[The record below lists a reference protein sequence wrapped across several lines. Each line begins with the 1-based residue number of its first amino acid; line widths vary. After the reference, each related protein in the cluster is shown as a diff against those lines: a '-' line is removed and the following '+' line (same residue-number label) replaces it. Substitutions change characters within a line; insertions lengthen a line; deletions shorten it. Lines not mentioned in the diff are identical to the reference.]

1 MKERGHV
8 LKILKETKR
17 ALSKGDS
24 VKLRELSNQT
34 VHCSSI
40 DQDPGNVAVAVIV
53 YALSK
58 IIERKSYQKY
68 PGWEEFYKT
77 NLDLIDKTI
86 SALAKNDDAKA
97 RDYLTLMRK
106 AIGKL
111 SGKLKIYIQDVF
123 RRASIN
129 KASRIYEHGI
139 SLERTASLLG
149 VTMFEL
155 AEYAGKTGI
164 SDIPLA
170 KTKRVKERINTAM
183 EMFR

>member
-1 MKERGHV
+1 MKERENV
-8 LKILKETKR
+8 LRILKETKR
-17 ALSKGDS
+17 ALVKGDS
-24 VKLRELSNQT
+24 IRLKELSNQT
-34 VHCSSI
+34 IHTSSI

-58 IIERKSYQKY
+58 IIERKNYQKY
-68 PGWEEFYKT
+68 PGWKEFYKT
-77 NLDLIDKTI
+77 NIDLIDKTI
-86 SALAKNDDAKA
+86 AALVKNDDAKA
-97 RDYLTLMRK
+97 RDCLTLMRK
-106 AIGKL
+106 SIGKL

-155 AEYAGKTGI
+155 AEYTGKTGI

-170 KTKRVKERINTAM
+170 KTKGVKERIDVAM
-183 EMFR
+183 EMFK

>member
-1 MKERGHV
+1 MEERGH
-8 LKILKETKR
+8 LLQILKETKK
-17 ALSKGDS
+17 ALEKGDS
-24 VKLRELSNQT
+24 VRLKELSNQT
-34 VHCSSI
+34 VHTSSI
-40 DQDPGNVAVAVIV
+40 DQDPRHIAVAVIV

-58 IIERKSYQKY
+58 IIERKKYQKY
-68 PGWEEFYKT
+68 SKWGEFYKT
-77 NLDLIDKTI
+77 NVDLIDKTI
-86 SALAKNDDAKA
+86 IALAKSDDAKV

-106 AIGKL
+106 SIGKL

-123 RRASIN
+123 RKASIN

-139 SLERTASLLG
+139 SLERTASMLG

-164 SDIPLA
+164 SDVPLA
-170 KTKRVKERINTAM
+170 KTKGVRERINTAM